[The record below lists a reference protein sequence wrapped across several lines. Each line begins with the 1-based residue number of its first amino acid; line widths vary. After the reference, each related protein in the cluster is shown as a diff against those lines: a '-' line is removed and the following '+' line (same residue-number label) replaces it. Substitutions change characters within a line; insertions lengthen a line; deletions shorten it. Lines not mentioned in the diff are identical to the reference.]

1 MEIIRDERPVI
12 GTEFRIVCSSHGRYL
27 RRPMTY
33 QFDWLMP
40 DTTIAR
46 RRIEGNT
53 WDELLARDEI
63 YRVTNQ
69 YRTRTYRSER

>member
-1 MEIIRDERPVI
+1 MEVIRDERPVI
-12 GTEFRIVCSSHGRYL
+12 GTEFRVVCSSSGGYL

-33 QFDWLMP
+33 QFDWLIP
-40 DTTIAR
+40 EETIAR
-46 RRIEGNT
+46 RRIQDNSWNT
-53 WDELLARDEI
+53 LTARDEA